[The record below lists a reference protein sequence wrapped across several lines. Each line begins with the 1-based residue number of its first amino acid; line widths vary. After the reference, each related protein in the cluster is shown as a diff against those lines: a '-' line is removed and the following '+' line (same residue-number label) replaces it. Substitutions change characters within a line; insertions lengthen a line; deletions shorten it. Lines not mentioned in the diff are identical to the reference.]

1 MKPEDEEEF
10 MDRLGPEV
18 GLMVGLIGVCAILLL
33 VILGDLY
40 DWFF

>member
-18 GLMVGLIGVCAILLL
+18 GFLAGVIGVCTVLLL

-40 DWFF
+40 DWLF